1 MVKKIVRSCF
11 QRLEFL
17 QADSSAELVQELN
30 RTARIPKES
39 EAEYMRLIST
49 MLASR
54 DDGLDVRHSS
64 AEAFVADLKAHA
76 RIWQVADNVYIP
88 LF

>member
-1 MVKKIVRSCF
+1 MIKKIVQSCF

-17 QADSSAELVQELN
+17 QAESSAELVAELN
-30 RTARIPKES
+30 RTARIPKDS

-49 MLASR
+49 MLSSQ
-54 DDGLDVRHSS
+54 DNGIDVRNTS

-76 RIWQVADNVYIP
+76 RLWQVADNVYIP